1 MMRLAIV
8 LGAALGAE
16 AFVARPTPKYM
27 AVTRRPAAAKVNM
40 DMAILPKINK
50 LLKSPVIGGVPI
62 VPVVAGVAVAAPV
75 IKKILDTPSRTYN
88 REENTVGK
96 EYDAWTE
103 EGILE
108 HYWGEHIHLGW
119 YSPQEMKDGYKKKN
133 FIQAKY
139 DFIDRMMAFSGL
151 NALEKSPAKV
161 LDVGCGIGGTSRYLA
176 SKLGSDSHVTGIT
189 LSPNQVARATALAK
203 ERGLDNT
210 EFKVMD
216 ALAMKFPD
224 NSFDMVW
231 ACESGEHMPDKKK
244 YVEEMARV
252 LKPGGVMVMATW
264 CSRDDTEKPLD
275 EVERKNLNYLE
286 SEWTHPHFISIE
298 DYVKHFES
306 TGYLETIHSEDWWEC
321 TIASWRHSIWVGV
334 YDPWPVVRRPWVWY
348 KTLRDGIC
356 LERFHR
362 SFDTGLMG
370 YGMVRARKSTEGY
383 MVKDVTI

>member
-1 MMRLAIV
+1 MQRLLV
-8 LGAALGAE
+8 LLSTALAAE
-16 AFVARPTPKYM
+16 AFVIRPTPKYT
-27 AVTRRPAAAKVNM
+27 ALARRPSAAKVE
-40 DMAILPKINK
+40 MAIMPTVKK
-50 LLKSPVIGGVPI
+50 LLKAPEVLGVPI

-75 IKKILDTPSRTYN
+75 VKKILDTPSRTYD
-88 REENTVGK
+88 RDKNTVGK

-119 YSPQEMKDGYKKKN
+119 YSPQEMETGYKKKN

-151 NALEKSPAKV
+151 NALEKPPAKV
-161 LDVGCGIGGTSRYLA
+161 LDVGCGIGGTSRYIA
-176 SKLGSDSHVTGIT
+176 SKLGSESHVTGIT
-189 LSPNQVARATALAK
+189 LSPNQVKRATTLAK

-210 EFKVMD
+210 QFKVMD
-216 ALAMKFPD
+216 ALDMKFED
-224 NSFDMVW
+224 NTFDMVW

-275 EVERKNLNYLE
+275 EVERKNLHYLE

-306 TGYLETIHSEDWWEC
+306 TGHLTNIHSEDWWAC

-362 SFDTGLMG
+362 SFETGLMG
-370 YGMVRARKSTEGY
+370 YGMVRARKSKEGF
-383 MVKDVTI
+383 MVKDVTM